1 MFASFFRMASMALG
15 APRAGV
21 LSMVI
26 KEGLVLVTAGL
37 ALGLFGAL
45 VLMRVL
51 GSMIFDAPAAAAGAA
66 LPPLKLLVDTTTTD
80 AITYIGVAL
89 CLLVVALIAC
99 LMPAKRAA
107 SVDPM
112 VALRAQ

>member
-1 MFASFFRMASMALG
+1 
-15 APRAGV
+15 
-21 LSMVI
+21 
-26 KEGLVLVTAGL
+26 
-37 ALGLFGAL
+37 
-45 VLMRVL
+45 MRVL
-51 GSMIFDAPAAAAGAA
+51 VSIIFHAPAPAPGPA

-80 AITYIGVAL
+80 ALTYIGVAL
-89 CLLVVALIAC
+89 CLIVVALIAC